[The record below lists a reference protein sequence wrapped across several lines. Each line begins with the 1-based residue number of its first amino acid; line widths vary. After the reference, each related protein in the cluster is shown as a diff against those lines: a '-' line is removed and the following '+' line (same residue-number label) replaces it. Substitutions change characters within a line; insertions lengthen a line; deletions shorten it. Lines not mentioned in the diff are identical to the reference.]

1 MLDDDTLA
9 ARMAA
14 VARAEVQA
22 AVAAGWYHNR
32 AEGMGQA
39 TRARQATAARQQRNA
54 LLRAAIRAQLA
65 KGWQTHFEV
74 AAALPADVRTSDK
87 TVADNIR
94 IMLPEGGIERRRA
107 GPNDPYQYRAAE
119 SNA

>member
-22 AVAAGWYHNR
+22 TTAAGWYHDR
-32 AEGMGQA
+32 GEGMGQA
-39 TRARQATAARQQRNA
+39 TRARQSTAARQQRNA
-54 LLRAAIRAQLA
+54 VLRAAIRAQLA
-65 KGWQTHFEV
+65 KGWQTAWEI
-74 AAALPADVRTSDK
+74 ADALPRDLRTRPK

-94 IMLPEGGIERRRA
+94 LMLPEGGIERRI
-107 GPNDPYQYRAAE
+107 GGTNEPYQYRAAE